1 MSFLF
6 KKIMKKLGFRAHIV
20 PLISYVTL
28 QSQTF
33 VNFGTA
39 CFICDPPGHE
49 VPFRLPG
56 WWPRVPAP
64 ECLVRSERRPAA
76 L

>member
-6 KKIMKKLGFRAHIV
+6 KKIMKLGFGAHIV
-20 PLISYVTL
+20 PLISYATL
-28 QSQTF
+28 QPF

-39 CFICDPPGHE
+39 CFIYDPPGHE
-49 VPFRLPG
+49 VPFRLPD
-56 WWPRVPAP
+56 WLPRVPAP
-64 ECLVRSERRPAA
+64 EGLVRSERRPAA